1 MPATWN
7 WSDYRMEGSIPIT
20 LEDWTITA
28 FGRSEEILKMVD
40 AVSYSA
46 EKGYRKLLRL
56 IEWHGTGK
64 STFLYN
70 VCYNINDSLFF
81 GDELEN
87 PKEGVFTHVLA
98 LYLTE
103 PIRRR
108 SFLEYTY
115 ENGLCVPWGPKQLK
129 RQVEET
135 RQTLRMK
142 CIRKLAFLFLRKGL
156 YEISKR
162 KLQESVIGGSALSRK
177 YYKIMQKNRSLK
189 TNEFME
195 EMDKLYAKDKR
206 VFDEIGQFM
215 RYHARMLMPSI
226 EERVGRSRVVN
237 QEDFETHFPKFLYPV
252 DSGEMLETYR
262 LLFGSIDTDLR
273 RFTAFEKILKR
284 SGVSGFVVIDEVEDW
299 SKITRGRI
307 DMDLHEIMTDAQS
320 ILSIVMIFRTEAYR
334 RIKSAP
340 ALERYMTIVDRFQN
354 ISLEELTP
362 QEIEE
367 LTKGILSTARQ
378 GQLELFP
385 CTPEFV
391 AKLASR
397 TRRGGKFNIRQYIRT
412 LMAIL
417 EQSLSWDRAQPELSQ
432 DLLDT
437 QTAKSIIA
445 RISKDEQEKAMTK
458 IVVPERED

>member
-1 MPATWN
+1 MPATWK
-7 WSDYRMEGSIPIT
+7 WSDYRMGGTIPIT

-28 FGRSEEILKMVD
+28 FGRSEEIDKMMK

-46 EKGYRKLLRL
+46 EKGYRKLLRI
-56 IEWHGTGK
+56 IEWYGTGK

-70 VCYNINDSLFF
+70 VCHNITDSLFF
-81 GDELEN
+81 EDELEN

-103 PIRRR
+103 PVLRRK
-108 SFLEYTY
+108 FLEYAY
-115 ENGLCVPWGPKQLK
+115 ENGLCVPWGPKQPK
-129 RQVEET
+129 KQVEET
-135 RQTLRMK
+135 RRTLWSK

-162 KLQESVIGGSALSRK
+162 KLQESVIGGSALLRK
-177 YYKIMQKNRSLK
+177 YYKIMQKNQSLK

-195 EMDKLYAKDKR
+195 EMDKLYAKDRR

-215 RYHARMLMPSI
+215 RYYARMLIPSI

-252 DSGEMLETYR
+252 DSGEFLEAYH
-262 LLFGSIDTDLR
+262 LLFRSIDTGLR

-284 SGVSGFVVIDEVEDW
+284 SGVSAFVVVDEVEDW

-307 DMDLHEIMTDAQS
+307 DADLHEIMTDAQS
-320 ILSIVMIFRTEAYR
+320 ILSIVMVFRTEAYQ

-340 ALERYMTIVDRFQN
+340 ALERYMTITDRFQN
-354 ISLEELTP
+354 ISLQDLTP
-362 QEIEE
+362 QGIEE
-367 LTKGILSTARQ
+367 LTKGILSTVKQ
-378 GQLELFP
+378 GKPELFP

-391 AKLASR
+391 AKLASLTKR
-397 TRRGGKFNIRQYIRT
+397 AGKFNIRQYIRT
-412 LMAIL
+412 LTSIL
-417 EQSLSWDRAQPELSQ
+417 EQSLGWGRAQPELTP

-445 RISKDEQEKAMTK
+445 GISKDEQEKATAK
-458 IVVPERED
+458 IVVPEREA